1 MISKDLA
8 KTITIVIIWVVLIM
22 MSLSLI
28 NIFPPYVIGI
38 LYIIIAILILFGIA
52 ATAYLILF

>member
-38 LYIIIAILILFGIA
+38 LYIIIAIFILFGVV
-52 ATAYLILF
+52 ATAYIILF